1 MPCIP
6 SAGRRRAQ
14 RSFNKLIYQTD
25 RCSVLT
31 PVLHTYS
38 TQGASG
44 LRLYTRNIPLAV
56 ASIRWLSSRRPGPE
70 VCRYFLIFFVCFI
83 ILGVFLSVRHESDVE
98 TEPRPMMK
106 VADADH
112 WAIARRLVW
121 ESYSPKATF
130 LFAKGVCH
138 LVSRL

>member
-1 MPCIP
+1 MPCLP

-14 RSFNKLIYQTD
+14 RSFNKRIYQTA

-44 LRLYTRNIPLAV
+44 LRLYTRNIPP
-56 ASIRWLSSRRPGPE
+56 IRWLSSRRPGPE
-70 VCRYFLIFFVCFI
+70 VCRCFFLFFFVCFI

-98 TEPRPMMK
+98 TEPRPMMR

-121 ESYSPKATF
+121 ESFSPKATF
-130 LFAKGVCH
+130 LFAKGVWH